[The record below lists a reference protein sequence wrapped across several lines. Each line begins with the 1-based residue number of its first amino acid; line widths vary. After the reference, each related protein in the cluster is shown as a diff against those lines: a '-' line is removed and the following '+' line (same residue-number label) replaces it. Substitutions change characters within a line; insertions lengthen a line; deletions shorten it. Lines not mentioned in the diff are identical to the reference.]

1 MSIYSTFEYF
11 DTLLSHPDIFE
22 IARKVPRYFT
32 RDSKLGLTGLL
43 KFLISRQGYTVA
55 NEINHYYSS
64 FGLEK
69 SVSKQAIFQAQE
81 KLDYKVFPYINSKL
95 CKHYYQNNDYETLK
109 G

>member
-11 DTLLSHPDIFE
+11 DALLSHPDIFE
-22 IARKVPRYFT
+22 IARKAPRYFT

-69 SVSKQAIFQAQE
+69 SVPSRRYFRHRKSWIIKCFH
-81 KLDYKVFPYINSKL
+81 I
-95 CKHYYQNNDYETLK
+95 
-109 G
+109 

>member
-22 IARKVPRYFT
+22 IARKDPRYFT
-32 RDSKLGLTGLL
+32 RDSKLGLPGLL

-64 FGLEK
+64 FELEK

-95 CKHYYQNNDYETLK
+95 CKL
-109 G
+109 